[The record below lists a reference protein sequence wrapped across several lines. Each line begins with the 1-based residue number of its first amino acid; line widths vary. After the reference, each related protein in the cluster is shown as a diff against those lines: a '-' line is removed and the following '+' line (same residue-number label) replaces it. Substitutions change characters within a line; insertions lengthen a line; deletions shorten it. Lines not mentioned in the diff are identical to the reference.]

1 MKDTQKYLN
10 IFSLLLCIVIVIL
23 LLVGCSK
30 KNTFERFENKKKEV
44 TIEKF
49 QNSILEGVANGK
61 INSNMIK
68 RYIEEKKISKEDI
81 DAIITKIASS
91 IVNNKSE

>member
-10 IFSLLLCIVIVIL
+10 IFSLLLCIVIVVL

-30 KNTFERFENKKKEV
+30 KNRFERFENKKKEV

-49 QNSILEGVANGK
+49 QNSILEGVASGT

-91 IVNNKSE
+91 VVSDK